1 MLILYAVRLQASD
14 SQVRISPISLFY
26 ANVPPRRIQRV
37 GLADRELRSYMHNMI
52 QARREEIKNG
62 EFSAKDDLFNA
73 LVSASMQEES
83 EGKAGD
89 GGLTDEELVG

>member
-1 MLILYAVRLQASD
+1 
-14 SQVRISPISLFY
+14 
-26 ANVPPRRIQRV
+26 
-37 GLADRELRSYMHNMI
+37 MHNMI

-83 EGKAGD
+83 EAKTGD